1 MSQFRRRRFLLA
13 TAALFVAPL
22 AAAAQKPR
30 KVYRIGLLSNNRGPH
45 LGAFARGLQDLG
57 YTEGRNVVVEL
68 RSADGRSERLPDL
81 AAELVRLE
89 VDVLVAPDPPSASA
103 AKAATKTIPIVMRS
117 SNDPV
122 VAGLVTSLARP
133 GGNITGVYSLYAELA
148 PKRLELLKEAIPG
161 LKRVAVLWNSA
172 WPGTVS
178 VWKDTQLAARALG
191 LEVHSLD
198 VRRPE
203 ELDGAFRAASAAR
216 AGALITL
223 RNPLIVVH
231 RTQLVAL
238 AAQTRMPVMYDERE
252 FIDAGGLMAYGAN
265 LDDLYR
271 RIAVYADK
279 ILKGAKPADLA
290 IEQPTRFELIINL
303 KAAKALGLTIPK
315 SVLLRAD
322 DVIE

>member
-1 MSQFRRRRFLLA
+1 MIAAGALLA
-13 TAALFVAPL
+13 VPL
-22 AAAAQKPR
+22 IAGAQRPR
-30 KVYRIGLLSNNRGPH
+30 KVHRIGLLSNNQDPH
-45 LGAFARGLQDLG
+45 LDAFSRGLQDLG
-57 YTEGRNVVVEL
+57 YIEGRNVVVER
-68 RSADGRSERLPDL
+68 RSAGGRSERLPDL

-117 SNDPV
+117 SNDPAD
-122 VAGLVTSLARP
+122 AGLVTSLARP

-161 LKRVAVLWNSA
+161 LKRVAVLWNSG
-172 WPGTVS
+172 WPGTVP
-178 VWKDTQLAARALG
+178 VWKDTEFAARALG

-198 VRRPE
+198 VRRAE
-203 ELDGAFRAASAAR
+203 ELNGAFRAASAAR

-223 RNPLIVVH
+223 RNPLIVAH
-231 RTQLVAL
+231 RAQLVAL

-252 FIDAGGLMAYGAN
+252 FIGAGGLMAYGAN

-279 ILKGAKPADLA
+279 VLKGAKPGDLP
-290 IEQPTRFELIINL
+290 IEQPTKFELVINL
-303 KAAKALGLTIPK
+303 KTAKVLGITIPQ

-322 DVIE
+322 EVIE